1 MLYTFQ
7 GLRLMIGIWIAVPPV
22 CLVSVLIKLFQCKA
36 EPQAPAVSVTRG
48 QTITFSIRIK
58 NRGLLPVAGVR
69 ADMRWHFRGAKDV
82 RQRRWLRGISGRS
95 GRKIEFEFQTAH
107 CGRVEAT
114 VAKARMYDCLGLF
127 SVPLRRSGSVSI
139 PVMPVYIPM
148 GENEMERIVG
158 LLNARS
164 SRGDEDMIVRE
175 YQPGDSVRSIHWK
188 LMAKSENLQVKDH
201 EADKAVRL
209 YLNMTEEVLADAD
222 KRDAFLERAC
232 TVMTF
237 FSEISEE
244 GFLVFW
250 RSEGLLQSR
259 KITTAE
265 ELHACLAELID
276 VGCVGVGTDEDA
288 ICKQGFH
295 LEADGRLYIGE
306 LCIDED

>member
-1 MLYTFQ
+1 M
-7 GLRLMIGIWIAVPPV
+7 
-22 CLVSVLIKLFQCKA
+22 C
-36 EPQAPAVSVTRG
+36 G
-48 QTITFSIRIK
+48 Q
-58 NRGLLPVAGVR
+58 
-69 ADMRWHFRGAKDV
+69 DV

-95 GRKIEFEFQTAH
+95 SRKIEFEFQTAH

-127 SVPLRRSGSVSI
+127 SVPLRRSGNVSI

-164 SRGDEDMIVRE
+164 SRGDGDLIVRE

-244 GFLVFW
+244 GFQVFW

-259 KITTAE
+259 KLTTAE
-265 ELHACLAELID
+265 ELHACLSELID
-276 VGCVGVGTDEDA
+276 VGCVGVGEDEDA

-306 LCIDED
+306 LCVDED

>member
-7 GLRLMIGIWIAVPPV
+7 GLRLMICIWIAVPPV
-22 CLVSVLIKLFQCKA
+22 CLMSVLIKLFQCKA

-58 NRGLLPVAGVR
+58 NRGLLPGAGVR

-127 SVPLRRSGSVSI
+127 SVPLRRRGSVSI
-139 PVMPVYIPM
+139 PVMPAYVPM

-164 SRGDEDMIVRE
+164 SRGDGDLIVRE

-188 LMAKSENLQVKDH
+188 LMAKS
-201 EADKAVRL
+201 
-209 YLNMTEEVLADAD
+209 
-222 KRDAFLERAC
+222 
-232 TVMTF
+232 
-237 FSEISEE
+237 
-244 GFLVFW
+244 
-250 RSEGLLQSR
+250 
-259 KITTAE
+259 
-265 ELHACLAELID
+265 
-276 VGCVGVGTDEDA
+276 VGTCVGGGLSRRCRLDSGGGNA
-288 ICKQGFH
+288 GGGGFS
-295 LEADGRLYIGE
+295 G
-306 LCIDED
+306 